1 MGMSDAYGSPDEAE
15 GLRTL
20 DRALGL
26 GVTFWDTADVYG
38 LGANEELVGRA
49 LAGRRDR
56 VELATKF
63 GNVRAPDGA
72 YGGVNGR
79 PEYARSACEA
89 SLARLGVD
97 HIDLYYL
104 HRVDPEV
111 PIEETVGAM
120 AGLVAEGKVG
130 HLGLSEA
137 AAGTIR
143 RAAAVHP
150 IAALQS
156 EYSLWHR
163 EPEATVMPALREL
176 GTGLVPFSPLGRGLL
191 AGGMPPAGELDERD
205 LRRTLPR
212 FQGENLDRNLEL
224 AERVRAM
231 AAERGATPAQLALA
245 WVMAQGDDVVPIPG
259 TKRVR
264 YLEQNAAAAALE
276 LTDADLAALDAA
288 FPPGAAVGDRYPEHL
303 ERLIDKG

>member
-1 MGMSDAYGSPDEAE
+1 
-15 GLRTL
+15 
-20 DRALGL
+20 
-26 GVTFWDTADVYG
+26 
-38 LGANEELVGRA
+38 VGRA

-63 GNVRAPDGA
+63 GFVRGPDGT
-72 YGGVNGR
+72 YDGVDGR
-79 PEYARSACEA
+79 PEHARSACEA

-104 HRVDPEV
+104 HRVDPRV

-120 AGLVAEGKVG
+120 SGLVAEGKVR
-130 HLGLSEA
+130 HLGLSEVA
-137 AAGTIR
+137 ATTIR

-156 EYSLWHR
+156 EYSLWNR
-163 EPEATVMPALREL
+163 GPEATVMPALREL
-176 GTGLVPFSPLGRGLL
+176 GIGLVPFSPLGRGLL
-191 AGGMPPAGELDERD
+191 AGGMPSAGELDQDD
-205 LRRTLPR
+205 LRRMLPR

-245 WVMAQGDDVVPIPG
+245 WVMAQGEHVVAIPG

-276 LTDADLAALDAA
+276 LTEAELAALDAA
-288 FPPGAAVGDRYPEHL
+288 FPPGAAVGDRYPEVL

>member
-1 MGMSDAYGSPDEAE
+1 MGMSDAYGSPDEPEA
-15 GLRTL
+15 LRTL
-20 DRALGL
+20 DRALEL

-63 GNVRAPDGA
+63 GFVRGPDGA
-72 YGGVNGR
+72 YDGVDGR
-79 PEYARSACEA
+79 PEHARSACEA

-104 HRVDPEV
+104 HRVDPRV

-120 AGLVAEGKVG
+120 SGLVAEGKVR
-130 HLGLSEA
+130 HLGLSEVA
-137 AAGTIR
+137 ATTIR

-156 EYSLWHR
+156 EYSLWNR
-163 EPEATVMPALREL
+163 GPEATVMPALREL
-176 GTGLVPFSPLGRGLL
+176 GIGLVPFSPLGRGLL
-191 AGGMPPAGELDERD
+191 AGGMPPAGELDQDD
-205 LRRTLPR
+205 LRRILPR

-231 AAERGATPAQLALA
+231 AAERGAAPAQLALA
-245 WVMAQGDDVVPIPG
+245 WVMAQGEHVVAIPG

-276 LTDADLAALDAA
+276 LTEAELAALDAA
-288 FPPGAAVGDRYPEHL
+288 FPPGAAVGDRYPEVL